1 MLNDF
6 STFVSVFVKEDT
18 HRGVDIG
25 TWKYDG
31 PKEFAMKLMD
41 EFGSPDYIEK
51 NPETN
56 ETESVT
62 FKNIDGFDLV
72 RIVDSNTNKLH
83 PYPAK
88 IYVEGYMYFKVPHDM
103 VGKLKEAS
111 PTIMIDELNGYVVG
125 KCASL
130 TIAAATIQF
139 VIDAV
144 NGDAPPTREEYDN
157 RLKSIIDK
165 DKVSPEI
172 PWWENKLNEEI
183 TGLDVVEACWQGYRQ
198 AGMKK
203 KGKRLVPNCVP
214 EESTSELIK
223 KSQSKRGAPGTL
235 KRKVKG
241 KMTIAKARALKNK
254 PGATTLDKKQ
264 ANFFINMHSEEATE
278 IPEPTEKQFRK
289 MVKAL
294 KKSVKSHEKQHQTIQ
309 KVLDK
314 DATNES
320 LKDWFGKGPKGDWV
334 RLDTKGNIKGACARE
349 PGEGKPKCVPRSKAH
364 SMSKKER
371 ASATRRKRAAD
382 PSVDRP
388 GTGNK
393 PINVRTEEMDYIE
406 EKSKPNN
413 PKLWSRAK
421 SLARSKFD
429 VYPSA
434 YANGWAAKWYKSK
447 GGTWRSAKEETI
459 MNFSDF
465 VAEDDMKGMSVSSG
479 HKRSVKQ
486 GAGMTKKGVAAYRRR
501 NPGSKLSTAVTTPP
515 SKLKPGSKAAN
526 RRKSFCARSRSWTGP
541 RGKAARR
548 RWNC

>member
-144 NGDAPPTREEYDN
+144 NGDAPPTREEYDK
-157 RLKSIIDK
+157 RLRKIID
-165 DKVSPEI
+165 DKKTDPEI
-172 PWWENKLNEEI
+172 PWWENKLNE
-183 TGLDVVEACWQGYRQ
+183 
-198 AGMKK
+198 
-203 KGKRLVPNCVP
+203 GK
-214 EESTSELIK
+214 TAELIK
-223 KSQSKRGAPGTL
+223 KSQAKRGAPGTM

-241 KMTIAKARALKNK
+241 KMTIAKARALKNR
-254 PGATTLDKKQ
+254 PGATTSDKRQ
-264 ANFFINMHSEEATE
+264 ANFFINMHS
-278 IPEPTEKQFRK
+278 
-289 MVKAL
+289 
-294 KKSVKSHEKQHQTIQ
+294 
-309 KVLDK
+309 
-314 DATNES
+314 ES

-515 SKLKPGSKAAN
+515 SKLKKGSKAAN
-526 RRKSFCARSRSWTGP
+526 RRKSFCARSRSWRGP
-541 RGKAARR
+541 RGLAARR

>member
-1 MLNDF
+1 MIKF
-6 STFVSVFVKEDT
+6 SSYIKEDT
-18 HRGVDIG
+18 HNGVDIG

-41 EFGSPDYIEK
+41 EFGPPDYIEM
-51 NPETN
+51 NPGTN

-88 IYVEGYMYFKVPHDM
+88 IYVEGYLYFKVPQDM

-130 TIAAATIQF
+130 TICAATIQF

-144 NGDAPPTREEYDN
+144 NGDAPPTREEYDK
-157 RLKSIIDK
+157 RLRKIID
-165 DKVSPEI
+165 DKKTDPEI
-172 PWWENKLNEEI
+172 PWWENKLNE
-183 TGLDVVEACWQGYRQ
+183 
-198 AGMKK
+198 
-203 KGKRLVPNCVP
+203 GK
-214 EESTSELIK
+214 TAELIK
-223 KSQSKRGAPGTL
+223 KSQAKRGAPGTM

-241 KMTIAKARALKNK
+241 KMTIAKARALKNR
-254 PGATTLDKKQ
+254 PGATTSDKRQ
-264 ANFFINMHSEEATE
+264 ANFFINMHS
-278 IPEPTEKQFRK
+278 
-289 MVKAL
+289 
-294 KKSVKSHEKQHQTIQ
+294 
-309 KVLDK
+309 
-314 DATNES
+314 ES

-393 PINVRTEEMDYIE
+393 PINVRTESVEYIE

-421 SLARSKFD
+421 ALARSKFD

-447 GGTWRSAKEETI
+447 GGTWRSASESAVMSFSKYLDEKCWDGYRQAGMKKKGNRMVPNCVPEENIDEIAPLMAVGYAAKKTKENRAKAGI
-459 MNFSDF
+459 K
-465 VAEDDMKGMSVSSG
+465 EDDMKGMSVSSG

-486 GAGMTKKGVAAYRRR
+486 GAGMTKKGVEAYRRR
-501 NPGSKLSTAVTTPP
+501 NPGSKLGTAVTTPP

>member
-1 MLNDF
+1 MLDF
-6 STFVSVFVKEDT
+6 RTYITEESHK
-18 HRGVDIG
+18 GIDIG
-25 TWKYDG
+25 EWKFDG
-31 PKEFAMKLMD
+31 PKDMAKKLID
-41 EFGSPDYIEK
+41 EFGSPDYLEK

-56 ETESVT
+56 EAYSIV
-62 FKNIDGFDLV
+62 FKNIDGFDFV
-72 RIVDSNTNKLH
+72 RVVDSDTNKLH

-88 IYVEGYMYFKVPHDM
+88 IFVEGGMYFKVPREM
-103 VGKLKEAS
+103 VGKLKESS
-111 PTIMIDELNGYVVG
+111 PTIMIDELNGWVIG

-130 TIAAATIQF
+130 TICAATIQF

-144 NGDAPPTREEYDN
+144 NGDAKPTREEYDN

-165 DKVSPEI
+165 NKVSPKI
-172 PWWENKLNEEI
+172 SWWENKLKEEI
-183 TGLDVVEACWQGYRQ
+183 TGLDVLEACWQGYRQ

-223 KSQSKRGAPGTL
+223 KSQAKRGAPGTM

-241 KMTIAKARALKNK
+241 KMTIAKARALKNR
-254 PGATTLDKKQ
+254 PGATTSDKRQ
-264 ANFFINMHSEEATE
+264 ANFFINMHS
-278 IPEPTEKQFRK
+278 
-289 MVKAL
+289 
-294 KKSVKSHEKQHQTIQ
+294 
-309 KVLDK
+309 
-314 DATNES
+314 ES

-334 RLDTKGNIKGACARE
+334 RLDTKGNIKGDCARD

-501 NPGSKLSTAVTTPP
+501 NPGSKLGTAVTTPP
-515 SKLKPGSKAAN
+515 SKLKAGSKAAG

>member
-1 MLNDF
+1 MLDF
-6 STFVSVFVKEDT
+6 RTYITEESHK
-18 HRGVDIG
+18 GIDIG
-25 TWKYDG
+25 EWKFDG
-31 PKEFAMKLMD
+31 PKDMAKKLID
-41 EFGSPDYIEK
+41 EFGSPDYLEK

-56 ETESVT
+56 EAYSIV
-62 FKNIDGFDLV
+62 FKNIDGFDFV
-72 RIVDSNTNKLH
+72 RVVDSDTNKLH

-88 IYVEGYMYFKVPHDM
+88 IFVEGGMYFKVPREM
-103 VGKLKEAS
+103 VGKLKESS
-111 PTIMIDELNGYVVG
+111 PTIMIDELNGWVIG

-130 TIAAATIQF
+130 TICAATIQF

-144 NGDAPPTREEYDN
+144 NGDAKPTREEYDN

-165 DKVSPEI
+165 NKVSPKI
-172 PWWENKLNEEI
+172 SWWENKLKEEI
-183 TGLDVVEACWQGYRQ
+183 TGADVLEACWQGYRQ

-214 EESTSELIK
+214 EAAKPYVSSDVDGHHVLDSTGGVHKSFPKGRVGQKAAERHLSKHYDKLKEESTSELIK
-223 KSQSKRGAPGTL
+223 KSQAKRGAPGTM

-241 KMTIAKARALKNK
+241 KMTIAKARALKNR
-254 PGATTLDKKQ
+254 PGATTSDKRQ
-264 ANFFINMHSEEATE
+264 ANFFINMHS
-278 IPEPTEKQFRK
+278 
-289 MVKAL
+289 
-294 KKSVKSHEKQHQTIQ
+294 
-309 KVLDK
+309 
-314 DATNES
+314 ES

-334 RLDTKGNIKGACARE
+334 RLDTKGNIKGDCARD

-501 NPGSKLSTAVTTPP
+501 NPGSKLGTAVTTPP
-515 SKLKPGSKAAN
+515 SKLKAGSKAAG

>member
-1 MLNDF
+1 MQVMPMIRF
-6 STFVSVFVKEDT
+6 SSYISEDT
-18 HRGVDIG
+18 HYNGVDIG
-25 TWKYDG
+25 IWKYDG

-41 EFGSPDYIEK
+41 KFGQPDYIEK
-51 NPETN
+51 NPGTN

-88 IYVEGYMYFKVPHDM
+88 IYVEGYLYFKVPHEM

-130 TIAAATIQF
+130 TIAAATVQF

-144 NGDAPPTREEYDN
+144 NGNAPPTREEYDK
-157 RLKSIIDK
+157 RLKRIID
-165 DKVSPEI
+165 DKKTDPEI
-172 PWWENKLNEEI
+172 PWWENKLNE
-183 TGLDVVEACWQGYRQ
+183 
-198 AGMKK
+198 
-203 KGKRLVPNCVP
+203 GK
-214 EESTSELIK
+214 TAELIK
-223 KSQSKRGAPGTL
+223 KSQAKRGAPGTM

-241 KMTIAKARALKNK
+241 KMTIAKARALKNR
-254 PGATTLDKKQ
+254 PGATTSDKRQ
-264 ANFFINMHSEEATE
+264 ANFFINMHS
-278 IPEPTEKQFRK
+278 
-289 MVKAL
+289 
-294 KKSVKSHEKQHQTIQ
+294 
-309 KVLDK
+309 
-314 DATNES
+314 ES

-334 RLDTKGNIKGACARE
+334 RVDTKGKIKGACARE
-349 PGEGKPKCVPRSKAH
+349 PGEGKPKCMPRSKAH
-364 SMSKKER
+364 SMSKKDR
-371 ASATRRKRAAD
+371 ASSARRKRAAD
-382 PSVDRP
+382 PQVDRP

-393 PINVRTEEMDYIE
+393 PINVRTESVEYIE

-421 SLARSKFD
+421 ALARSKFD

-447 GGTWRSAKEETI
+447 GGTWRSAASESVLMTFKEKCWDGYRQAGMKKKGAKMVPNCVPEEN
-459 MNFSDF
+459 MN
-465 VAEDDMKGMSVSSG
+465 EDDMKGMSVSSG

-501 NPGSKLSTAVTTPP
+501 NPGSKLGTAVTTPP
-515 SKLKPGSKAAN
+515 SKLKAGSKAAN

>member
-1 MLNDF
+1 MLDF
-6 STFVSVFVKEDT
+6 RTYITEESHK
-18 HRGVDIG
+18 GIDIG
-25 TWKYDG
+25 EWKFDG
-31 PKEFAMKLMD
+31 PKDMAKKLID
-41 EFGSPDYIEK
+41 EFGSPDYLEK

-56 ETESVT
+56 EAYSIV
-62 FKNIDGFDLV
+62 FKNIDGFDFV
-72 RIVDSNTNKLH
+72 RVVDSDTNKLH

-88 IYVEGYMYFKVPHDM
+88 IFVEGGMYFKVPREM
-103 VGKLKEAS
+103 VGKLKESS
-111 PTIMIDELNGYVVG
+111 PTIMIDELNGWVIG

-130 TIAAATIQF
+130 TICAATIQF

-144 NGDAPPTREEYDN
+144 NGDAKPTREEYDN

-165 DKVSPEI
+165 NKVSPKI
-172 PWWENKLNEEI
+172 SWWENKLKEEI
-183 TGLDVVEACWQGYRQ
+183 TGQDVLEACWQGYRQ

-214 EESTSELIK
+214 EAAKPYVSSDVDGHHVLDSTGGVHKSFPKGRVGQKAAERHLSKHYDKLKEESTSELIK
-223 KSQSKRGAPGTL
+223 KSQAKRGAPGTM

-241 KMTIAKARALKNK
+241 KMTIAKARALKNR
-254 PGATTLDKKQ
+254 PGATTSDKRQ
-264 ANFFINMHSEEATE
+264 ANFFINMHS
-278 IPEPTEKQFRK
+278 
-289 MVKAL
+289 
-294 KKSVKSHEKQHQTIQ
+294 
-309 KVLDK
+309 
-314 DATNES
+314 ES

-334 RLDTKGNIKGACARE
+334 RLDTKGNIKGDCARD

-501 NPGSKLSTAVTTPP
+501 NPGSKLGTAVTTPP
-515 SKLKPGSKAAN
+515 SKLKAGSKAAG